1 MCSPIPSMLVRST
14 PAIRCNWVAKGL
26 SFLLLGR
33 LQGID
38 LRLGLGLELAGRQF
52 RQGLGNLLIAM
63 ANLLLVKFVSV
74 QRRLQSKKQ
83 LWSPVT
89 FQAFGDGFLA
99 GYNPPTNVISCGC
112 APITGLKMS
121 ISIACLPQ
129 PRK

>member
-52 RQGLGNLLIAM
+52 CQGLGNLLIAL

-74 QRRLQSKKQ
+74 QRPL
-83 LWSPVT
+83 
-89 FQAFGDGFLA
+89 FGLLLTSRFSLRTVLSAIRVSDPAKPGPGPKVPCDDVHGPLTDNSDA
-99 GYNPPTNVISCGC
+99 TAHP
-112 APITGLKMS
+112 
-121 ISIACLPQ
+121 
-129 PRK
+129 

>member
-1 MCSPIPSMLVRST
+1 
-14 PAIRCNWVAKGL
+14 VAKGL

-52 RQGLGNLLIAM
+52 CQGLGNLLIAL
-63 ANLLLVKFVSV
+63 AYLLLVKFVSV

-99 GYNPPTNVISCGC
+99 GDN
-112 APITGLKMS
+112 
-121 ISIACLPQ
+121 
-129 PRK
+129 PRKYQLFCVRVDFLLVNS